1 MRVKVHLF
9 SILREHLPPDGE
21 RGQAWVTLAQGA
33 TVADLIEQLGITRRV
48 RLVAVNGVQESYRQR
63 VLQDG
68 DYVKLFPT
76 MVGG

>member
-1 MRVKVHLF
+1 MRVEVHLF

-21 RGQAWVTLAQGA
+21 RGRVSVTVAQGA

-48 RLVAVNGVQESYRQR
+48 RLVAVNGVQESDRQR